1 MDVQKLA
8 TYGTAVA
15 VVGSGSI
22 VGGGQVLDNVQGGPQ
37 KRIEAQAT
45 ELRLIVREE
54 VRAAIKEAW
63 PKSTGY
69 IKGTQPNGNYRTIV
83 PNGSNTSN
91 TNKQ

>member
-15 VVGSGSI
+15 VVGTGGI

-37 KRIEAQAT
+37 KRIEAEAT

-54 VRAAIKEAW
+54 VRSALAEAW
-63 PKSTGY
+63 PKTTGY

-83 PNGSNTSN
+83 PNGNKTN

>member
-15 VVGSGSI
+15 VVGTGSI

-69 IKGTQPNGNYRTIV
+69 IKGTHPNGNYRTIV

>member
-15 VVGSGSI
+15 VVGTGSI

>member
-15 VVGSGSI
+15 VVGTGSI

-54 VRAAIKEAW
+54 VRAAFREAW

>member
-15 VVGSGSI
+15 VVGTGSI

-54 VRAAIKEAW
+54 VRAAIKEAR

>member
-15 VVGSGSI
+15 VVGTGGI